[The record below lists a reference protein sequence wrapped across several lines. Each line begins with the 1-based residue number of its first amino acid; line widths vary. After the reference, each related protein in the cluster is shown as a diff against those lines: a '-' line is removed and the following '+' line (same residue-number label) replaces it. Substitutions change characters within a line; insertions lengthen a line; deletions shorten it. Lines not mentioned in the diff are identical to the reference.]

1 MPVKLHPR
9 RSFVALPVS
18 LLALLALAGLPVS
31 ARTGPAG
38 TGAAHPAQTAAE
50 PWEVAA
56 FTGDPAA
63 IARAAAKVPGA
74 EDDDVVV
81 LLMEASYSFDEAGRE
96 TYTQRLVYRILAAG
110 AHESWSTV
118 EESWEPWHQTRPEI
132 RARVITPDG
141 AEHPLDP
148 STFTENSATRDAPD
162 MFEDG
167 RILRAPLPATRP
179 GAVVEQQVTVRD
191 TAPFFDGGVV
201 RLHSLDPGMPLR
213 HARITLEAPAGM
225 PLRWVAR
232 ELPGVSPREE
242 VSAGRRRLTFEARDL
257 EPADDPEPG
266 LPPETPR
273 SAYVAFSTGRS
284 WADLARRYSE
294 IVDRAIR
301 GADIS
306 AFLRAASAGSPAASQ
321 LETINR
327 ILARMSDEVRYTG
340 MELGEGGL
348 IPRTPAETLKR
359 RFGDCK
365 DKAVLLTALLR
376 AADIPAYVALL
387 NAGEDDQDVE
397 ESLPGFGLFNHA
409 IVVVPGAPA
418 IWIDPT
424 DPYARAGELPV
435 SDQGRRALVA
445 SVTATGLVRT
455 PESTSGENRQ
465 VETREVFLAD
475 LGPSRIVETSEYQGA
490 IERDVRSLYSLQDG
504 QTVRQALKDYATAA
518 YLAEDLAGVEHSKA
532 ADLSVPMRLRI
543 EVKNARRG
551 FTDERT
557 AAVGVIPAALLN
569 RLPDELTAS
578 DDGGKGGPAEPR
590 RADYVFSR
598 PMTIEVRYRIV
609 PPVGYAPQPLPAPR
623 VRHLG
628 SATLAEEYAAG
639 ADNVVTATFR
649 LDTGKRRISP
659 KELEALRSGVREA
672 LQDKVSLLLFDQVGE
687 AHLNAGRVREA
698 LAEFQRLAAMEPK
711 KALPRTRIARA
722 LLAGG
727 MGEAAREEARRA
739 LLLDPKLAIAHR
751 NLGWILQ
758 HDELGRRFGPGF
770 DRAAAIAAYRKAR
783 ELDPKDPITRAD
795 LAILLE
801 HDDHGLRYGPH
812 ADLGAAIDEYKALK
826 KDLAAKTVDDNLLI
840 ALVRAGRFPE
850 AKELAAQ
857 MKDSQTA
864 SLFSLVA
871 TAAIDGV
878 DAAVREGERA
888 FSDDKA
894 RAAALQSAA
903 QSLTLA
909 RRYPEAAALMER
921 ASRQSDNPAAMLSM
935 ADSLRRARR
944 HEEIVLP
951 ADQPATPAR
960 RLMTMTTAEKLDV
973 KQLASLFS
981 SDLQPGILKAGDQ
994 AQRLFEAGAA
1004 PARRQLRSQQVPWD
1018 VAIDFALGAL
1028 QETVSG
1034 NADSGYRVGLSF
1046 PFEKNGQD
1054 FTVYVVPDG
1063 GEYRI
1068 AGLSTAVSMLGEEA
1082 LRRVQRGDLAGARKW
1097 LDWAREEVGGDTGA
1111 GSGDPIPQNPFPAL
1125 WAQGSAGSAE
1135 DVRCAAAAL
1144 LATSKESSARALP
1157 LLRVCREAAGEPARR
1172 NAFDVALA
1180 LGDAEVD
1187 RFADMEETSRRLLA
1201 AAPGSERAEKLH
1213 AQALVAL
1220 GRWVEIRALAE
1231 RRLQRSADDPWA
1243 LQLLVSDAL
1252 HAQDL
1257 DQAEARLRQI
1267 VKSGKATANNYNQ
1280 LAWLLLERGRVDD
1293 EALDFGQRAATL
1305 SDYKQWPA
1313 LHTLACLYAEK
1324 GRTAEA
1330 YRIILQSIGAKPD
1343 ETPGADDWYVF
1354 GRLAEQYG
1362 LPDVARKYY
1371 RKVTAPKSLDTEPM
1385 STHALATRR
1394 LGALGEEKKPQR
1406 RAAL

>member
-9 RSFVALPVS
+9 RSFVVKS
-18 LLALLALAGLPVS
+18 MFLLAPLALASLPLFGGIAAGVAAS
-31 ARTGPAG
+31 AGAG
-38 TGAAHPAQTAAE
+38 TGSAA
-50 PWEVAA
+50 PWEGAA

-63 IARAAAKVPGA
+63 VARAAARIQG
-74 EDDDVVV
+74 EEGDDVVV

-96 TYTQRLVYRILAAG
+96 TYSQRLVYRILTAG

-118 EESWEPWHQTRPEI
+118 EEGWEPWHQARPEI

-141 AEHPLDP
+141 AEHLLDP
-148 STFTENSATRDAPD
+148 TTIAENSATRDAAD

-167 RILRAPLPATRP
+167 RVLRAPLPATRV

-191 TAPFFDGGVV
+191 TAPFFDGGVM
-201 RLHSLDPGMPLR
+201 RLHSLDPGMPLL
-213 HARITLEAPAGM
+213 HARLTLEAPAAM

-242 VSAGRRRLTFEARDL
+242 VVAGRRRLIFEARDL
-257 EPADDPEPG
+257 DPADDPEPG
-266 LPPETPR
+266 LPAETPR

-294 IVDRAIR
+294 IVDRSIR
-301 GADIS
+301 GADI
-306 AFLRAASAGSPAASQ
+306 APFLRAASAGAPPASQ

-376 AADIPAYVALL
+376 ASDIPAYVALL
-387 NAGEDDQDVE
+387 NADESDQDVE

-435 SDQGRRALVA
+435 ADQGRRALVA
-445 SVTATGLVRT
+445 SPTATALVRT
-455 PESTSGENRQ
+455 PEATAAENRQ

-490 IERDVRSLYSLQDG
+490 IERDVRALYGLQDG
-504 QTVRQALKDYATAA
+504 QTVRQALKEYATAA
-518 YLAEDLAGVEHSKA
+518 YLAEDLGAVSHSEA
-532 ADLSVPMRLRI
+532 ADLSAPMRLRV

-551 FTDERT
+551 FTDERN
-557 AAVGVIPAALLN
+557 AGVGISPAALLN
-569 RLPDELTAS
+569 RLPDELLGGDGEDAS
-578 DDGGKGGPAEPR
+578 PEPR
-590 RADYVFSR
+590 QADYVFSR

-609 PPVGYAPQPLPAPR
+609 PPAGYAPQPLPAPR
-623 VRHLG
+623 VRRLG
-628 SATLAEEYAAG
+628 PATLSEEYAA
-639 ADNVVTATFR
+639 ADGNVVTATFR

-659 KELEALRSGVREA
+659 KEFEALRSGVREA
-672 LQDKVSLLLFDQVGE
+672 QQDKVALLLFDQVGE

-698 LAEFQRLAAMEPK
+698 LAEFQRLAAAEPG

-739 LLLDPKLAIAHR
+739 IRLEPKFAAAYR
-751 NLGWILQ
+751 QLGWVLQ

-770 DRAAAIAAYRKAR
+770 DRAGALAAYRKAR
-783 ELDPKDPITRAD
+783 ELDPKDPVTRAD
-795 LAILLE
+795 LAVLLE
-801 HDDHGLRYGPH
+801 HDAHGLRYSPR

-826 KDLAAKTVDDNLLI
+826 KDLAVKTVDDSLLI

-857 MKDSQTA
+857 MKDSQTG
-864 SLFSLVA
+864 SVLSLVA
-871 TAAIDGV
+871 TAATDGV

-888 FSDDKA
+888 FGDDTA
-894 RAAALQSAA
+894 RASALQAAA
-903 QSLTLA
+903 QNLTLA

-921 ASRQSDNPAAMLSM
+921 ASRQSDNAAALLSM
-935 ADSLRRARR
+935 ADALRRARR

-951 ADQPATPAR
+951 ANQPANPAR
-960 RLMTMTTAEKLDV
+960 RLMAMTTGDRLDF
-973 KQLASLFS
+973 KELASLFS
-981 SDLQPGILKAGDQ
+981 RDVQPGILKEGAQ
-994 AQRLFEAGAA
+994 AQRLLDAGTA
-1004 PARRQLRSQQVPWD
+1004 PARRQLRSQQVPWN
-1018 VAIDFALGAL
+1018 VAVDFALGAL
-1028 QETVSG
+1028 RETVSG
-1034 NADSGYRVGLSF
+1034 DDAGGYRVGLSF
-1046 PFEKNGQD
+1046 PFEKSARNLN
-1054 FTVYVVPDG
+1054 VYVVPDA

-1068 AGLSTAVSMLGEEA
+1068 AALGTVVSMLGEES

-1097 LDWAREEVGGDTGA
+1097 LDWAREETGSDE
-1111 GSGDPIPQNPFPAL
+1111 GNGGDPIPQNPFPAL
-1125 WAQGSAGSAE
+1125 WAEKSAVSAD

-1144 LATSKESSARALP
+1144 LTTARESSARALP
-1157 LLRVCREAAGEPARR
+1157 LLRACRGAAGDPARR
-1172 NAFDVALA
+1172 NAFDLALA
-1180 LGDAEVD
+1180 LGDAATD
-1187 RFADMEETSRRLLA
+1187 RFAEMEEDSGRLLA
-1201 AAPGSERAEKLH
+1201 AAPGSERAERLH
-1213 AQALVAL
+1213 TVALISL
-1220 GRWVEIRALAE
+1220 GRWNEVRALAE
-1231 RRLQRSADDPWA
+1231 RRLQHAADDPWA
-1243 LQLLVSDAL
+1243 LELLSSDAL
-1252 HAQDL
+1252 HARDL

-1267 VKSGKATANNYNQ
+1267 VKSGKADASDYNE

-1305 SDYKQWPA
+1305 SDYTQPPI

-1330 YRIILQSIGAKPD
+1330 YRIIVQAIGAKPD
-1343 ETPGADDWYVF
+1343 EAPGGDDWYVF

-1362 LPDVARKYY
+1362 LPDVARNYY
-1371 RKVTAPKSLDTEPM
+1371 RKVTPPKSLEPGPM
-1385 STHALATRR
+1385 STHALAARR
-1394 LGALGEEKKPQR
+1394 LAALGEEKRPQR
-1406 RAAL
+1406 RAAV